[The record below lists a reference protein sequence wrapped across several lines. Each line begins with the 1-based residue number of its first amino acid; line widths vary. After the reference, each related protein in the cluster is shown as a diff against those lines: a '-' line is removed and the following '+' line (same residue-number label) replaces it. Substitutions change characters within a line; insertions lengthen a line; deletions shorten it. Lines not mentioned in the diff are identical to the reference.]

1 MRALKPVLAVLC
13 VFSLAFAGQTGKI
26 AGRVTEA
33 GTGNPLIGT
42 NVIVDGTSFGAA
54 TDENGEYFIINLPPG
69 VYSVKFSMIG
79 YAEYTATDVSVS
91 IDVTTP
97 LEAALE
103 SQAIAGESVTVVSE
117 RPLIE
122 KTLTSTKQYVSGSLT
137 TQLPVATVKDV
148 VKTLP
153 GVIEHDGFLHLRG
166 GRSGEEMY
174 LVDGASVINPLMGN
188 SAIPINPAMIEELQV
203 ITGAFN
209 AEYGQAM
216 SGIFNTV
223 LKEAPDGVHANV
235 TFRTSGTQDYIRSE
249 GGADGDFKDVDIYSE
264 SLEVAE
270 GEGYRSATTS
280 EHTMDQT
287 FGDPMSILDADVSVG
302 SGAFGLVASM
312 RSYND
317 PGRLPGIS
325 QEYSSYQT
333 KLTYQVGG
341 NLKLGAEFLYLDEKG
356 MYDPRFDGNR
366 VGETSG
372 ELLVT
377 DWKYALGQYPRSES
391 QTVQFGLSANYVLS
405 ANTNITLRVDNLSKT
420 TEDGA
425 KTSGGEFVDFVNV
438 KNVTASTQYSG
449 ADGPDHTKV
458 LEDRSVNNAWFGTMN
473 VYGHYFKSED
483 SHTTFSLAGTSQL
496 NNRHLVKGGFEYRMF
511 QIDRLGHDVWFGRTV
526 GYSDAKPRIQVN
538 NIKDVNPMEMAV
550 YVQDQMEFSDMI
562 VNIGLRFD
570 AFNAGADK
578 GLWDVSESGD
588 RMWESTTINPFDYSQ
603 RRATETKSKL
613 SPRIGLSFP
622 VSDNMAFRYSYG
634 SFFQRPNFYD
644 LLDNYMAQMDG
655 GTESGNFVFLG
666 NPNLDPQET
675 TTYEMGV
682 QYSLPGGMKID
693 VNGYNRDIAHL
704 VSINGASLQ
713 PAIDDGSGY
722 DNPGEWTADDFYQAT
737 SFNFKSSDHFGR
749 IRGVEFGFAKTAA
762 AGLTGRVSYTFSV
775 AEGTASDKIS
785 QGAGSVD
792 QFLQERSG
800 VMTMTTLD
808 WHRPHVLNGYVDYHM
823 SMGGMMERVGGSLT
837 FVAMSGLP
845 MTARAGA
852 AGAAL
857 DQRAPSTMDLNLKLD
872 ARLGLGFASPTVYL
886 LVENVINRKN
896 VVWVGD
902 PASFFDETSNFH
914 NVASGP
920 RNNLLA
926 YGKPL
931 TINFGASLS
940 F

>member
-13 VFSLAFAGQTGKI
+13 VFSLAFAGETGKI
-26 AGRVTEA
+26 AGHVTEA
-33 GTGNPLIGT
+33 GTENPLIGT
-42 NVIVDGTSFGAA
+42 NVIVEGTSFGAA

-79 YAEYTATDVSVS
+79 YAEYILTDVSVS

-97 LEAALE
+97 LNASLE

-117 RPLIE
+117 RPVIE
-122 KTLTSTKQYVSGSLT
+122 KTLTSTKQIVSGSLT
-137 TQLPVATVKDV
+137 TELPVATVKDV

-153 GVIEHDGFLHLRG
+153 GVIEHDGMLHLRG
-166 GRSGEEMY
+166 GRAGEEMY
-174 LVDGASVINPLMGN
+174 LVDGASLVNPIMGN
-188 SAIPINPAMIEELQV
+188 NAIPVNPAMIEELQV
-203 ITGAFN
+203 ITGSFN

-235 TFRTSGTQDYIRSE
+235 SFRTSADQDYIKSE
-249 GGADGDFKDVDIYSE
+249 GGKNGDFKDADFYSE
-264 SLEVAE
+264 SLEVAD
-270 GEGYRSATTS
+270 GETYRSANSS
-280 EHTMDQT
+280 EHTLGT
-287 FGDPMSILDADVSVG
+287 FGDPMSIMDADVSVG

-325 QEYSSYQT
+325 DEFSSYQG

-341 NLKLGAEFLYLDEKG
+341 NLKLGTEFLYLDQKG

-366 VGETSG
+366 VGETAG

-377 DWKYALGQYPRSES
+377 DWKYALGQYPRTEA
-391 QTVQFGLSANYVLS
+391 QTIQFGLSANYVLS
-405 ANTNITLRVDNLSKT
+405 ANTNVTLRMDYLSKT
-420 TEDGA
+420 QEDGA

-438 KNVTASTQYSG
+438 KNVTSSTQYSG

-458 LEDRSVNNAWFGTMN
+458 LEDRTNNNAWFGLMN
-473 VYGHYFKSED
+473 VYGHYFKSEE
-483 SHTTFSLAGTSQL
+483 SHTTFSLSGTSQL

-511 QIDRLGHDVWFGRTV
+511 NIDRTGHDVWFGRTV
-526 GYSDAKPRIQVN
+526 GYSDAMPRIQMN
-538 NIKDVNPMEMAV
+538 NIQDVTPMETAV
-550 YVQDQMEFSDMI
+550 YVQDQMEFSDLI
-562 VNIGLRFD
+562 VNVGLRFD

-588 RMWESTTINPFDYSQ
+588 RMWEDQTINPFDPSK

-613 SPRIGLSFP
+613 SPRLGLSFP

-634 SFFQRPNFYD
+634 SFFQRPTFYD

-682 QYSLPGGMKID
+682 QYSLPGGMKLD
-693 VNGYNRDIAHL
+693 VMGYNKDIVGL
-704 VSINGASLQ
+704 VAVNGASLQ
-713 PAIDDGSGY
+713 PAVDDGSGY
-722 DNPGEWTADDFYQAT
+722 DNPGGWTADDFYQAT

-749 IRGVEFGFAKTAA
+749 VRGIEVSFAKTAA
-762 AGLTGRVSYTFSV
+762 AGLTGRFSYTYSV
-775 AEGTASDKIS
+775 AEGTASDKLQ
-785 QGAGSVD
+785 QGAGAVD
-792 QFLQERSG
+792 QFNQEKSG

-808 WHRPHVLNGYVDYHM
+808 WHRPHTLNGYVDYHM
-823 SMGGMMERVGGSLT
+823 SMGGMMERVGTSLT

-845 MTARAGA
+845 MTARAGG

-857 DQRAPSTMDLNLKLD
+857 KERAPSTLDVNLKLD
-872 ARLGLGFASPTVYL
+872 ARLSLGFASPTVYL

-896 VVWVGD
+896 VVWVAD
-902 PASFFDETSNFH
+902 PMSFFDETSNFY

-931 TINFGASLS
+931 TINFGASIS

>member
-42 NVIVDGTSFGAA
+42 NVVVDGTSFGAA
-54 TDENGEYFIINLPPG
+54 TDVNGEYFIINLPPG
-69 VYSVKFSMIG
+69 VYSVTFSMIG

-97 LEAALE
+97 LEASLE

-117 RPLIE
+117 RPVIE
-122 KTLTSTKQYVSGSLT
+122 NTLTSTKQIVSGSLT
-137 TQLPVATVKDV
+137 TDLPVATVADV

-153 GVIEHDGFLHLRG
+153 GVIEHDGMLHLRG

-174 LVDGASVINPLMGN
+174 LVDGASVMNPIMGGN
-188 SAIPINPAMIEELQV
+188 SVPINPAMIEELQV

-235 TFRTSGTQDYIRSE
+235 TFRTSADQDYIRSE
-249 GGADGDFKDVDIYSE
+249 GGVDGDFKDADFYSE
-264 SLEVAE
+264 SLEVAVDE
-270 GEGYRSATTS
+270 AYRAATSS
-280 EHTMDQT
+280 EYTVET

-302 SGAFGLVASM
+302 SGAFGLVASF

-325 QEYSSYQT
+325 EEYNSYQA
-333 KLTYQVGG
+333 KLTYQLGG
-341 NLKLGAEFLYLDEKG
+341 NLKLGTEFLYLDENG

-366 VGETSG
+366 VGETAG

-377 DWKYALGQYPRSES
+377 DWKYAMGQYPRSEA
-391 QTVQFGLSANYVLS
+391 QTIQFGLNANYVLS
-405 ANTNITLRVDNLSKT
+405 ANTNITLRMDYLSKNQ
-420 TEDGA
+420 EDGA
-425 KTSGGEFVDFVNV
+425 KTTGGEFIDFVNV
-438 KNVTASTQYSG
+438 TTVTPAGGTYSG

-458 LEDRSVNNAWFGTMN
+458 LEDRSVNNAWFGLMN
-473 VYGHYFKSED
+473 VYGHYFKAEE
-483 SHTTFSLAGTSQL
+483 SHTTFSLAATSQL
-496 NNRHLVKGGFEYRMF
+496 DNRNMVKGGFEYRMF

-526 GYSDAKPRIQVN
+526 GFSDEKPRIQVN
-538 NIKDVNPMEMAV
+538 NIEDVTPMEMAV
-550 YVQDQMEFSDMI
+550 YVQDQMEFSDVI
-562 VNIGLRFD
+562 VNLGLRFD

-578 GLWDVSESGD
+578 GLWDVNEDGD
-588 RMWESTTINPFDYSQ
+588 RMWESTAINPFDYSQ
-603 RRATETKSKL
+603 RRATKTKSKL
-613 SPRIGLSFP
+613 SPRLGLSFP
-622 VSDNMAFRYSYG
+622 VGDNMAFRYSYG
-634 SFFQRPNFYD
+634 TFFQRPSFYD

-675 TTYEMGV
+675 TTYEMGL
-682 QYSLPGGMKID
+682 QYSLPGGMKLD
-693 VNGYNRDIAHL
+693 VMGYNKDIVGL
-704 VSINGASLQ
+704 VAINGASLQ
-713 PAIDDGSGY
+713 PAVDDGSGY
-722 DNPGEWTADDFYQAT
+722 DNPGGWTTDDFYQAT

-749 IRGVEFGFAKTAA
+749 VRGIEVSFAKTAA
-762 AGLTGRVSYTFSV
+762 AGLTGRFSYTYSV
-775 AEGTASDKIS
+775 AEGTASDKLQ

-792 QFLQERSG
+792 QFLQEKAG

-808 WHRPHVLNGYVDYHM
+808 WHRPHTLNGYIDYHM
-823 SMGGMMERVGGSLT
+823 SMGGMMERVGTSLT
-837 FVAMSGLP
+837 FVGMSGLP
-845 MTARAGA
+845 MSARGGA
-852 AGAAL
+852 SGAAL
-857 DQRAPSTMDLNLKLD
+857 KERAPSTLDLNLKLD

-896 VVWVGD
+896 VIWVAD
-902 PASFFDETSNFH
+902 PGSFFDETSNFY

-931 TINFGASLS
+931 TINFGASIS

>member
-1 MRALKPVLAVLC
+1 MRALKPILAVLC

-26 AGRVTEA
+26 SGRVTEA

-69 VYSVKFSMIG
+69 MYSVTFSMIG
-79 YAEYTATDVSVS
+79 YAEYNATDVSVS
-91 IDVTTP
+91 MDVTTP
-97 LEAALE
+97 LEASLE

-122 KTLTSTKQYVSGSLT
+122 KTLTSTKQYVSGALT

-153 GVIEHDGFLHLRG
+153 GVIEHDGMLHLRG

-174 LVDGASVINPLMGN
+174 LVDGASVLNPIMGN
-188 SAIPINPAMIEELQV
+188 NAIPINPSMIEELQV

-223 LKEAPDGVHANV
+223 LREAPDGVHANV
-235 TFRTSGTQDYIRSE
+235 SFRTSGTQDYVRSE
-249 GGADGDFKDVDIYSE
+249 GGADGDFKDADFYSE

-270 GEGYRSATTS
+270 GESYRSATAS
-280 EHTMDQT
+280 EHTMDET
-287 FGDPMSILDADVSVG
+287 FGDAMNILDADVSVG

-325 QEYSSYQT
+325 DEFSSYQA
-333 KLTYQVGG
+333 KLTYQLGG
-341 NLKLGAEFLYLDEKG
+341 NLKLGAEFLFHDSKS

-366 VGETSG
+366 VGETAG

-377 DWKYALGQYPRSES
+377 DWKYALGQFPRTES
-391 QTVQFGLSANYVLS
+391 QTVQFGVTANYVLS
-405 ANTNITLRVDNLSKT
+405 ANTNITLRLDNLSKI

-458 LEDRSVNNAWFGTMN
+458 LEDRTNNNAWFGTMN

-483 SHTTFSLAGTSQL
+483 SHTTFSLGGTSQL
-496 NNRHLVKGGFEYRMF
+496 NNRHLLKGGFEYRMF
-511 QIDRLGHDVWFGRTV
+511 QIDRIGHDVWFGRTV

-538 NIKDVNPMEMAV
+538 NIKDVSPMEMAV

-562 VNIGLRFD
+562 VNVGLRFD

-578 GLWDVSESGD
+578 GLWDVSEDGD
-588 RMWESTTINPFDYSQ
+588 RMWESQTINPFDFSQ

-622 VSDNMAFRYSYG
+622 VSNNMAFRYSYG
-634 SFFQRPNFYD
+634 SFFQRPTFYD

-693 VNGYNRDIAHL
+693 VMGYNKDIAHL
-704 VSINGASLQ
+704 VAVNGASLQ
-713 PAIDDGSGY
+713 PAVDDGSGY

-749 IRGVEFGFAKTAA
+749 IRGLELGFAKTAA
-762 AGLTGRVSYTFSV
+762 SGLTGRASYTFSV
-775 AEGTASDKIS
+775 AEGTASDKLQ
-785 QGAGSVD
+785 QGAGAVD

-845 MTARAGA
+845 MTARAGG

-857 DQRAPSTMDLNLKLD
+857 KERAPSTMDINLKVD

-896 VVWVGD
+896 VVWVAD
-902 PASFFDETSNFH
+902 PMSFFDETSNFYQ
-914 NVASGP
+914 VASGP

>member
-13 VFSLAFAGQTGKI
+13 IFSLAFAGQTGKI

-33 GTGNPLIGT
+33 GTENPLIGT
-42 NVIVDGTSFGAA
+42 NVVVDGTSFGAA
-54 TDENGEYFIINLPPG
+54 TDVNGEYFIINLPPG

-103 SQAIAGESVTVVSE
+103 SQAIAGESVTVVSQ
-117 RPLIE
+117 RPSIE

-137 TQLPVATVKDV
+137 TELPVATVKDV

-153 GVIEHDGFLHLRG
+153 GVIEHDGLLHLRG

-203 ITGAFN
+203 ITGTFN

-325 QEYSSYQT
+325 EEYSSYQA

-341 NLKLGAEFLYLDEKG
+341 NLKLGAEFLYLDEQG

-473 VYGHYFKSED
+473 VYGHYFKSKD

-496 NNRHLVKGGFEYRMF
+496 NNRH
-511 QIDRLGHDVWFGRTV
+511 
-526 GYSDAKPRIQVN
+526 
-538 NIKDVNPMEMAV
+538 
-550 YVQDQMEFSDMI
+550 
-562 VNIGLRFD
+562 
-570 AFNAGADK
+570 
-578 GLWDVSESGD
+578 
-588 RMWESTTINPFDYSQ
+588 
-603 RRATETKSKL
+603 
-613 SPRIGLSFP
+613 
-622 VSDNMAFRYSYG
+622 
-634 SFFQRPNFYD
+634 
-644 LLDNYMAQMDG
+644 
-655 GTESGNFVFLG
+655 
-666 NPNLDPQET
+666 
-675 TTYEMGV
+675 
-682 QYSLPGGMKID
+682 
-693 VNGYNRDIAHL
+693 
-704 VSINGASLQ
+704 
-713 PAIDDGSGY
+713 
-722 DNPGEWTADDFYQAT
+722 
-737 SFNFKSSDHFGR
+737 
-749 IRGVEFGFAKTAA
+749 
-762 AGLTGRVSYTFSV
+762 
-775 AEGTASDKIS
+775 
-785 QGAGSVD
+785 
-792 QFLQERSG
+792 
-800 VMTMTTLD
+800 
-808 WHRPHVLNGYVDYHM
+808 
-823 SMGGMMERVGGSLT
+823 
-837 FVAMSGLP
+837 
-845 MTARAGA
+845 
-852 AGAAL
+852 
-857 DQRAPSTMDLNLKLD
+857 
-872 ARLGLGFASPTVYL
+872 
-886 LVENVINRKN
+886 
-896 VVWVGD
+896 
-902 PASFFDETSNFH
+902 
-914 NVASGP
+914 
-920 RNNLLA
+920 
-926 YGKPL
+926 
-931 TINFGASLS
+931 
-940 F
+940 

>member
-42 NVIVDGTSFGAA
+42 NVIVEGTSFGAA

-69 VYSVKFSMIG
+69 VYSLRFSMIG

-97 LEAALE
+97 LEASLE

-117 RPLIE
+117 RPVIE
-122 KTLTSTKQYVSGSLT
+122 NTLTSTKQIVSGSLT
-137 TQLPVATVKDV
+137 TDLPVATVKDV

-153 GVIEHDGFLHLRG
+153 GVIEHDGMLHLRG

-174 LVDGASVINPLMGN
+174 LVDGASLVNPIMGGN
-188 SAIPINPAMIEELQV
+188 AVPINPAMIEELQV

-223 LKEAPDGVHANV
+223 LREAPDGVHANV
-235 TFRTSGTQDYIRSE
+235 TFRTSANQDYIRSE
-249 GGADGDFKDVDIYSE
+249 GGVDGDFKDVDFYSE
-264 SLEVAE
+264 SLEVAD
-270 GEGYRSATTS
+270 GETYRAATSS
-280 EHTMDQT
+280 EHTVET
-287 FGDPMSILDADVSVG
+287 FGDPMSIMDADVSVG

-325 QEYSSYQT
+325 EEYSSYQA
-333 KLTYQVGG
+333 KLTYQLGG
-341 NLKLGAEFLYLDEKG
+341 NLKLATNFQYLDEKG

-366 VGETSG
+366 VGETAG

-377 DWKYALGQYPRSES
+377 DWKYALGQYPRTEA
-391 QTVQFGLSANYVLS
+391 QTIQFGLSANYVLS
-405 ANTNITLRVDNLSKT
+405 ANTNATLRVDYLSKNQ
-420 TEDGA
+420 EDGA
-425 KTSGGEFVDFVNV
+425 KTTGGEFVDFVNV
-438 KNVTASTQYSG
+438 TTVTPAGGTYSG

-458 LEDRSVNNAWFGTMN
+458 LEDRANNNAWFGLMN
-473 VYGHYFKSED
+473 VYGHYFKAEQ
-483 SHTTFSLAGTSQL
+483 SHTTFSLAATSQL
-496 NNRHLVKGGFEYRMF
+496 NNRHLMKGGFEYRMF
-511 QIDRLGHDVWFGRTV
+511 QIDRTGHDVWFGRTV
-526 GYSDAKPRIQVN
+526 GYSDAMPRIQVN
-538 NIKDVNPMEMAV
+538 DIRDVTPMEMAV
-550 YVQDQMEFSDMI
+550 YVQDQMEFSDLI
-562 VNIGLRFD
+562 VNVGLRFD
-570 AFNAGADK
+570 AFNAGAEK

-613 SPRIGLSFP
+613 SPRLGLSFP
-622 VSDNMAFRYSYG
+622 VSENMAFRYSYG
-634 SFFQRPNFYD
+634 SFFQRPSFYD

-666 NPNLDPQET
+666 NPNLDPMET

-682 QYSLPGGMKID
+682 QYSLPGGMKLD
-693 VNGYNRDIAHL
+693 VMGYNKDIVHWVA
-704 VSINGASLQ
+704 VNGASLQ
-713 PAIDDGSGY
+713 PAVDDGSGY
-722 DNPGEWTADDFYQAT
+722 DNPGGWTEDDFYQAT

-749 IRGVEFGFAKTAA
+749 VRGMEVSFAKTAA
-762 AGLTGRVSYTFSV
+762 AGLTGRFSYTYSV
-775 AEGTASDKIS
+775 AEGTASDKLQ

-792 QFLQERSG
+792 QFNQEKSG
-800 VMTMTTLD
+800 VLTMTTLD
-808 WHRPHVLNGYVDYHM
+808 WHRPHTLNGYVDYHM

-837 FVAMSGLP
+837 FVGMSGLP
-845 MTARAGA
+845 MTARAGG

-857 DQRAPSTMDLNLKLD
+857 KERAPSTLDVNLKLD

-896 VVWVGD
+896 VVWVAD
-902 PASFFDETSNFH
+902 PMSFFDETSNFY
-914 NVASGP
+914 NVPSGP